1 VRGLMNVQYAI
12 KGDAVY
18 MLEVN
23 PRASRTIPFV
33 SKATG
38 VPLAKLAA
46 KVMVGRTLRELG
58 FQEEVRPSHIAV
70 KKSVF
75 PFNRFPNVDIILGPE
90 MKSTGE
96 VMGIDDDFGMAMAK
110 AHMAANQDLPLEGKV
125 FISVMDRDKKYV
137 PLIARD
143 LLNLGFLIVA
153 TPGTARYLESAGIR
167 GVEELQKIQAG
178 KPNILDRM
186 YSREVKL
193 LINTPTGR
201 GTHLDEAKIRKLS
214 ITLGIPCI
222 TTIPAARAAVSGI
235 RALKARDFTV
245 RALQDYFPR

>member
-1 VRGLMNVQYAI
+1 
-12 KGDAVY
+12 
-18 MLEVN
+18 
-23 PRASRTIPFV
+23 
-33 SKATG
+33 
-38 VPLAKLAA
+38 
-46 KVMVGRTLRELG
+46 
-58 FQEEVRPSHIAV
+58 
-70 KKSVF
+70 
-75 PFNRFPNVDIILGPE
+75 
-90 MKSTGE
+90 
-96 VMGIDDDFGMAMAK
+96 
-110 AHMAANQDLPLEGKV
+110 
-125 FISVMDRDKKYV
+125 MDRDKKYV

-143 LLNLGFLIVA
+143 LLNLGFSIVA

-235 RALKARDFTV
+235 RALKSRDFTV